1 MSAGVSL
8 SQFHTKNFV
17 LVPYCGVFINSSLS
31 PLIHACTNF
40 YPPLSA
46 LHTALSSLTLLNN
59 TFIFHQFK
67 IQGLLLILDPFVSSC
82 ICCFLLLIKGKE
94 AGMRGG
100 VSESFKFD
108 LLAVFILLLC
118 FRDSS
123 CSSLNHPEGSLI
135 EDIKDATLSL
145 ETSPTASPQPL
156 LPLLAPSPLAPFTNS
171 TSPKLS
177 GLCTL
182 NFDAVKNMMSVT
194 SIDCVAPFAE
204 YLANVMCCPQLE
216 TTLVILIGRSSKN
229 SNMLA
234 LNGTLAKHCLSDFQQ
249 LLVSQGANDTLQ
261 QICSLHPEILTEGS
275 CPVKDVHEFET
286 TVDSSS
292 LLAACSKIDLVNECC
307 EQICGNA
314 ITEAAKSLALKAYD
328 ISRMDGSHVLS
339 DHTTRVKD
347 CKRIV
352 RRWLASKLEPAGAKR
367 VLRGL
372 SNCKNNKV
380 CPLVFPN
387 TKNVTKACGGGMN
400 NQTACCNTIERYVS
414 HLQRQSF
421 VTNLQALD
429 CAASLGLKLQK
440 GNVSK
445 NVYDLCRISLKD
457 FSVQVATEVSGCL
470 LPSLPSDAILDKT
483 LGIGFV
489 CDLNDNIPAPWPSMS
504 HSPASSCKKSV
515 RIPALPAVASGQ
527 ISFGGLNIWSHLLLA
542 ASMILQ
548 PHCILNAA
556 ILGY

>member
-1 MSAGVSL
+1 
-8 SQFHTKNFV
+8 
-17 LVPYCGVFINSSLS
+17 
-31 PLIHACTNF
+31 
-40 YPPLSA
+40 
-46 LHTALSSLTLLNN
+46 
-59 TFIFHQFK
+59 
-67 IQGLLLILDPFVSSC
+67 
-82 ICCFLLLIKGKE
+82 
-94 AGMRGG
+94 MRRG
-100 VSESFKFD
+100 VSESFRLG
-108 LLAVFILLLC
+108 LLLIVFIVLLC
-118 FRDSS
+118 LQDSS
-123 CSSLNHPEGSLI
+123 CSSLNHHLKGSLI
-135 EDIKDATLSL
+135 KDIKEVTLL
-145 ETSPTASPQPL
+145 LGTSPTAAPQPL

-182 NFDAVKNMMSVT
+182 NFDAVKSMMAVT

-216 TTLVILIGRSSKN
+216 TTLVILIGQYSKN

-249 LLVSQGANDTLQ
+249 LLVSQGSNDTLQ
-261 QICSLHPEILTEGS
+261 QICSLHPENLTEGS

-292 LLAACSKIDLVNECC
+292 LLAACGKIDLVNECC

-314 ITEAAKSLALKAYD
+314 ITEAAKKLALKAYD
-328 ISRMDGSHVLS
+328 VSSMDGSHVLS
-339 DHTTRVKD
+339 DHTTRVND

-352 RRWLASKLEPAGAKR
+352 HRWLASKLEPAGAKH

-387 TKNVTKACGGGMN
+387 MKNITKSCGDGMN
-400 NQTACCNTIERYVS
+400 NQTTCCNTIERYVS

-429 CAASLGLKLQK
+429 CAASLGFKLQK
-440 GNVSK
+440 GKVSK
-445 NVYDLCRISLKD
+445 NVYNLCRISLKD
-457 FSVQVATEVSGCL
+457 FSVQVSGCL

-483 LGIGFV
+483 MGISFV

-504 HSPASSCKKSV
+504 QLPASSCKKSV

-527 ISFGGLNIWSHLLLA
+527 ISFNRLNIWSHLLLA
-542 ASMILQ
+542 ASVILEVC
-548 PHCILNAA
+548 CIYNAA
-556 ILGY
+556 FLSY